1 VLEAA
6 IEPASGR
13 TLNRHRALLALRTI
27 DVSYRSALRHAPT
40 GGPRQHEWLGSA
52 RQRAEQALNLLESQL
67 HSAGPH
73 DPEVL
78 LQFRI
83 VRENVRRADDGA
95 RAADTTPIEAGDP
108 KSGDIAS

>member
-1 VLEAA
+1 MPSVELARWQPVTRE
-6 IEPASGR
+6 
-13 TLNRHRALLALRTI
+13 RALLALRTI

-40 GGPRQHEWLGSA
+40 GGPHQHEWLGSA
-52 RQRAEQALNLLESQL
+52 RQRAEHALNLLESQL
-67 HSAGPH
+67 HSAGMQ

-95 RAADTTPIEAGDP
+95 RGADITRIDAGDP
-108 KSGDIAS
+108 KSGDVAS